1 MLTAYEPLVGRAAL
15 LPAPYTDLADGCTR
29 AVAQTSSLLYRGFPI
44 RWPRARRTRLK
55 VWMRCLSRMPSR
67 LEVGDTAGWKPAL
80 PGNGRPADK
89 AAFQA

>member
-1 MLTAYEPLVGRAAL
+1 MNLRDGLQLTGSTGYVPGAPAS
-15 LPAPYTDLADGCTR
+15 LPARGRWAFAGRDASAPGVAHADDCS
-29 AVAQTSSLLYRGFPI
+29 VS
-44 RWPRARRTRLK
+44 RT
-55 VWMRCLSRMPSR
+55 PSR